1 MLLEAEETLSR
12 KRNWSMESTY
22 IKDILRLHNVERL
35 DRSRIASSLGVSYST
50 VTRTLDRV
58 EGVDLDW
65 LLKLEASELDNLI
78 YPVRLGPKVKTVL
91 DYDTLENCLNELK
104 RLTIPQS
111 LDQRA
116 EIFGP

>member
-1 MLLEAEETLSR
+1 M
-12 KRNWSMESTY
+12 
-22 IKDILRLHNVERL
+22 
-35 DRSRIASSLGVSYST
+35 
-50 VTRTLDRV
+50 TRTLDRV
-58 EGVDLDW
+58 EGVGIDW
-65 LLKLEASELDNLI
+65 ILKLESSELDNLI
-78 YPVRLGPKVKTVL
+78 YPVRPGPKVKTVL

>member
-1 MLLEAEETLSR
+1 
-12 KRNWSMESTY
+12 MESTY
-22 IKDILRLHNVERL
+22 IKDILRLHHVERL

-78 YPVRLGPKVKTVL
+78 YPVRPGPKVKTVL
-91 DYDTLENCLNELK
+91 DYDTLDNCLNELK
-104 RLTIPQS
+104 RLTIQQS
-111 LDQRA
+111 LDHLN
-116 EIFGP
+116 IDLINLL